1 MTIGRSGVTA
11 CYVISYDIPDDRRRT
26 KVHDTLAGFGE
37 RIQYSVF
44 ECFLTKKEL
53 VLLRSKLTKLI
64 RPAEDKLR
72 IHHLCSDCLA
82 KVESIGSEKPREKE
96 VYLA

>member
-1 MTIGRSGVTA
+1 MTGRSAATA
-11 CYVISYDIPDDRRRT
+11 CFVVSYDIPEDRRRT

-53 VLLRSKLTKLI
+53 LLLRSKLTKLI
-64 RPAEDKLR
+64 KPAEDKLR
-72 IHHLCSDCLA
+72 IYNLCSDCLG
-82 KVESIGSEKPREKE
+82 KVETIGSEKPREKE
-96 VYLA
+96 IYLA